1 MCACLLSN
9 VQLFETLW
17 TIVQQATLSMGF
29 SSQEYLSELPFPPP
43 GDFPDPG
50 IKLTSPMSPALQMN
64 SLPIEPSGK
73 LYSAV

>member
-9 VQLFETLW
+9 VGLFETLW

-29 SSQEYLSELPFPPP
+29 SSQEYLSGLPFPPP

-50 IKLTSPMSPALQMN
+50 IKLIALASPALAGW
-64 SLPIEPSGK
+64 I
-73 LYSAV
+73 LYHCCCCC